1 MRFPAIFLNVKT
13 LILSIAAAKDLDK
26 LPADARQL
34 VSEALIQYAV
44 KGEGDVR
51 MLKGRV
57 GYRMRVGR
65 YRVIFDEDANTILAI
80 YIGKR
85 ETTTYSRN

>member
-1 MRFPAIFLNVKT
+1 MKT

-26 LPADARQL
+26 LPADARHQ
-34 VSEALIQYAV
+34 VSEALIGYAV
-44 KGEGDVR
+44 TSTGDVK
-51 MLKGRV
+51 MLKGRA
-57 GYRMRVGR
+57 GYRLRVGR
-65 YRVIFDEDANTILAI
+65 YRVIFDEDQNTILAI

>member
-1 MRFPAIFLNVKT
+1 MRFPAIFHDVKT
-13 LILSIAAAKDLDK
+13 LILSIGAAEDLDK

-34 VSEALIQYAV
+34 VSEALIHYAI

-51 MLKGRV
+51 MLKGRA